1 MTNDERR
8 MIDVG
13 LFVIGP
19 SSFVYALPLTE
30 ELLSDL
36 PLRVVP
42 LGGFGEIGK
51 NLLALEYDRDILVI
65 DAGLM
70 FPESDML
77 GIDLVY
83 PDITYL
89 TERADRVQ
97 AVVLTHGHED
107 HIGALPYLLK
117 YLDVPVYATALTRGL
132 AELRLKEAGLLAD
145 SELHTITADDRLTL
159 GCFTVEFFHICHSI
173 PDAVGIIVHTPA
185 GTVVHVTDFKFDQ
198 HPVDGKLIDVERLR
212 ALGDSGVLLLMSDS
226 TNADT
231 EGFTPSEQA
240 INGTLED
247 IMAAA
252 PGRVILATFA
262 SNISRIQQVIN
273 VARLNG
279 RRVGVIG
286 RSMVNNVRM
295 AINLGFL
302 DVAYDDLLST
312 SEMNNRPPQKVVI
325 VCTGTQG
332 EPSAV
337 LARLASGEHAQLE
350 IVPGDTV
357 VLSATPIPGNEELVN
372 HIIDDLFRL
381 GADVIYSDLCDVH
394 VSGHGSQED
403 LKLMLSLVRPKFF
416 VPMHGE
422 YRHLVLHS
430 RIARAAGVPD
440 ANMLI
445 VESGQVVEVWPDA
458 IRLGEE
464 VNGGHVL
471 VDGLSVGDIGAAV
484 LRDRK
489 HLARDGFLVA
499 IVAINRA
506 TGEVEG
512 DPEIL
517 TRGFVY
523 VAESEDLIEG
533 AKERMWQV
541 LRMPGAASSA
551 RNKIKDVLSQYCY
564 NRTGRRP
571 LVLPL
576 VLEV

>member
-1 MTNDERR
+1 M
-8 MIDVG
+8 
-13 LFVIGP
+13 
-19 SSFVYALPLTE
+19 
-30 ELLSDL
+30 SDL

-185 GTVVHVTDFKFDQ
+185 GTIVHVTDFKFDQ
-198 HPVDGKLIDVERLR
+198 HPVDGKLIDVEKLR

-252 PGRVILATFA
+252 PGRIILATFA

-273 VARLNG
+273 VARLHG

-286 RSMVNNVRM
+286 RSMVNNARM

-302 DVAYDDLLST
+302 DIAFDDLLST
-312 SEMNNRPPQKVVI
+312 SEMNNRPPQEVVI
-325 VCTGTQG
+325 VCTGSQG

-337 LARLASGEHAQLE
+337 LARLATGEHAQLE

-394 VSGHGSQED
+394 VSGHGSRED
-403 LKLMLSLVRPKFF
+403 LKLMLSLIRPKFF
-416 VPMHGE
+416 IPMHGE

-430 RIARAAGVPD
+430 RIAREAGVPD

-445 VESGQVVEVWPDA
+445 VESGQVVEVWPDR
-458 IRLGEE
+458 IRLGEA

-471 VDGLSVGDIGAAV
+471 VDGMSVGDIGAAV

-506 TGEVEG
+506 TGEVEF

-523 VAESEDLIEG
+523 VAESDDLIEG

-541 LRMPGAASSA
+541 LKMPGAASSA

-571 LVLPL
+571 LILPL

>member
-1 MTNDERR
+1 M
-8 MIDVG
+8 
-13 LFVIGP
+13 
-19 SSFVYALPLTE
+19 
-30 ELLSDL
+30 SDL

-51 NLLALEYDRDILVI
+51 NLLALEYDQDILI
-65 DAGLM
+65 LDAGLM
-70 FPESDML
+70 FPENDML

-97 AVVLTHGHED
+97 AIVLTHGHED
-107 HIGALPYLLK
+107 HIGALPYLCK

-132 AELRLKEAGLLAD
+132 AELKLKEAGLLAD
-145 SELHTITADDRLTL
+145 SELHTITTDDVLTL

-173 PDAVGIIVHTPA
+173 PDAVGIVVHTPV
-185 GTVVHVTDFKFDQ
+185 GTVVHATDFKFDQ
-198 HPVDGKLIDVERLR
+198 NPVDGKLTDTEKLR
-212 ALGDSGVLLLMSDS
+212 ALGDRGVLLLMSDS

-231 EGFTPSEQA
+231 AGFTPSEQS

-247 IMAAA
+247 VFATAH
-252 PGRVILATFA
+252 GRVIIATFA

-302 DVAYDDLLST
+302 DIAFDDLLST
-312 SEMNNRPPQKVVI
+312 SEMNNRPPEQVVI
-325 VCTGTQG
+325 VCTGSQG

-337 LARLASGEHAQLE
+337 LSRLASGEHAQLE

-394 VSGHGSQED
+394 VSGHGSRED
-403 LKLMLSLVRPKFF
+403 LRLMFTLTRPKFF
-416 VPMHGE
+416 IPMHGE
-422 YRHLVLHS
+422 YRHLVLH
-430 RIARAAGVPD
+430 ARLAREVGLPQTAIQ
-440 ANMLI
+440 I
-445 VESGQVVEVWPDA
+445 VESGQVVEVFPD
-458 IRLGEE
+458 RMQLGEV

-471 VDGLSVGDIGAAV
+471 VDGLTVGEVGEAV

-499 IVAINRA
+499 IVTINRA
-506 TGEVEG
+506 TGEVET

-523 VAESEDLIEG
+523 VGESEDLIEG

-551 RNKIKDVLSQYCY
+551 RNKIKDTLSQFCY

-571 LVLPL
+571 LILPL

>member
-1 MTNDERR
+1 M
-8 MIDVG
+8 
-13 LFVIGP
+13 
-19 SSFVYALPLTE
+19 
-30 ELLSDL
+30 SDL

-132 AELRLKEAGLLAD
+132 AELKLKEAGLLAD
-145 SELHTITADDRLTL
+145 SELHTITEEDRLTL

-173 PDAVGIIVHTPA
+173 PDAVGIVVHTPA

-430 RIARAAGVPD
+430 RIARKAGIPD

-464 VNGGHVL
+464 INGGHVL

-541 LRMPGAASSA
+541 LKMPGAASSA

-571 LVLPL
+571 LILPL

>member
-1 MTNDERR
+1 VT
-8 MIDVG
+8 V
-13 LFVIGP
+13 V
-19 SSFVYALPLTE
+19 
-30 ELLSDL
+30 

-51 NLLALEYDRDILVI
+51 NLLALEYEREILVI

-89 TERADRVQ
+89 TERADRIQ
-97 AVVLTHGHED
+97 AIILTHGHED

-132 AELRLKEAGLLAD
+132 AEVKLKEAGLLAD
-145 SELHTITADDRLTL
+145 SELITITTDDTLDL
-159 GCFTVEFFHICHSI
+159 GCFKVSFFHICHSI
-173 PDAVGIIVHTPA
+173 PDAVGIVVDTPVGVLVHA
-185 GTVVHVTDFKFDQ
+185 TDFKFDE
-198 HPVDGKLIDVERLR
+198 HPVDGKLTDVDKLSS
-212 ALGDSGVLLLMSDS
+212 LGDKGVLLLMSDS
-226 TNADT
+226 TNADSL
-231 EGFTPSEQA
+231 GFTPSEQ
-240 INGTLED
+240 IVNETLEQV
-247 IMAAA
+247 MESV
-252 PGRVILATFA
+252 PGRIIIATFA
-262 SNISRIQQVIN
+262 SNISRVQQVIQ
-273 VARLNG
+273 VATAYG
-279 RRVGVIG
+279 RRVGVVG

-295 AINLGFL
+295 AANLGYL
-302 DVAYDDLLST
+302 NVNLEDLLT
-312 SEMNNRPPQKVVI
+312 TNEMNNLPPEKVVI
-325 VCTGTQG
+325 VCTGSQG

-337 LARLASGEHAQLE
+337 LARLASGEHAQLQ
-350 IVPGDTV
+350 INAGDTV

-381 GADVIYSDLCDVH
+381 GADVIYSDLSDVH

-403 LKLMLSLVRPKFF
+403 LKRMLRLVRPRYF

-430 RIARAAGVPD
+430 RLAREAGIPAENIV
-440 ANMLI
+440 I
-445 VESGQVVEVWPDA
+445 VETGRVVEVSENGL
-458 IRLGEE
+458 RLGEE
-464 VNGGHVL
+464 VNSGNVL

-499 IVAINRA
+499 MVTVDRA
-506 TGEVEG
+506 TGEVVG

-523 VAESEDLIEG
+523 VAEAEELIEG
-533 AKERMWQV
+533 AKDRMWQV
-541 LRMPGAASSA
+541 LRMPGGASVT
-551 RNKIKDVLSQYCY
+551 RNKIKDALSQYCY

-571 LVLPL
+571 LIFPL
-576 VLEV
+576 VVEI

>member
-1 MTNDERR
+1 M
-8 MIDVG
+8 
-13 LFVIGP
+13 
-19 SSFVYALPLTE
+19 
-30 ELLSDL
+30 SDL

-132 AELRLKEAGLLAD
+132 AELKLKEAGLLAD

-173 PDAVGIIVHTPA
+173 PDSVGIVVHTPA

-198 HPVDGKLIDVERLR
+198 HPVDGKLIDVDKLR
-212 ALGDSGVLLLMSDS
+212 AVGDRGVLLLMSDS

-231 EGFTPSEQA
+231 TGFTPSEQS

-247 IMAAA
+247 IISAA

-273 VARLNG
+273 VARAHG

-286 RSMVNNVRM
+286 RSMVNNARM
-295 AINLGFL
+295 AINLGYL
-302 DVAYDDLLST
+302 DVAFDDLLST
-312 SEMNNRPPQKVVI
+312 SEMNNRPPQEVVI
-325 VCTGTQG
+325 VCTGSQG

-394 VSGHGSQED
+394 VSGHGSRED

-416 VPMHGE
+416 IPMHGE

-430 RIARAAGVPD
+430 RIARDAGIPD

-458 IRLGEE
+458 IRPAET

-523 VAESEDLIEG
+523 VAESDDLIEG

-541 LRMPGAASSA
+541 LRVPGAASSA

>member
-1 MTNDERR
+1 M
-8 MIDVG
+8 
-13 LFVIGP
+13 
-19 SSFVYALPLTE
+19 
-30 ELLSDL
+30 SDL

-132 AELRLKEAGLLAD
+132 AELKLKEAGLLAD
-145 SELHTITADDRLTL
+145 SELHTITADDRLEL

-173 PDAVGIIVHTPA
+173 PDAVGIVVHTPA

-394 VSGHGSQED
+394 VSGHGSRED

-430 RIARAAGVPD
+430 RIARQAGIPD

-464 VNGGHVL
+464 INGGHVL

-541 LRMPGAASSA
+541 LKMPGAASSA

-571 LVLPL
+571 LILPL